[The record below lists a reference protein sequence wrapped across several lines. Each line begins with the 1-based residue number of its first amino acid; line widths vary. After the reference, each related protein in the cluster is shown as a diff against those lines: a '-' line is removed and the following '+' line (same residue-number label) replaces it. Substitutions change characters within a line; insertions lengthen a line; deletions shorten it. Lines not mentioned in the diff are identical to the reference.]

1 MRYLFRAPVFP
12 VLFKRGPKAVCAAT
26 PADLDSYLKANAS
39 QMEKE
44 CALIDS
50 RWEGWALFPQEAL
63 ISPMAM
69 KKRYSKREFLLF
81 CGVSEE
87 HVAITNLNKYTRDQI
102 FEYVVHEAL
111 RQA

>member
-1 MRYLFRAPVFP
+1 
-12 VLFKRGPKAVCAAT
+12 
-26 PADLDSYLKANAS
+26 
-39 QMEKE
+39 
-44 CALIDS
+44 
-50 RWEGWALFPQEAL
+50 
-63 ISPMAM
+63 MAM

-87 HVAITNLNKYTRDQI
+87 QVAITNLNKYTRDQI